1 MSHQPNSAELNRL
14 WDFVALATG
23 KIAHDLSNIFT
34 GVNGFAELAASQAAG
49 QTLVLAYLD
58 EVQQAGAR
66 GVALANRLHL
76 LKHCA
81 NRQSFQAAVDFAVE
95 SAVSAVQASLPTLP
109 GFQVQ
114 MAEPLP
120 TVRISPDAL
129 RIVLIEIIKNA
140 CEAGG
145 EAGEVRIS
153 AEKKELSPADIMSLL
168 GSAVE
173 GPHVCVTVDDPGP
186 GFSPELLSKLLT
198 VPFFTTK
205 PGSRGIG
212 LPIVFRTLSA
222 YQGAMS
228 LENRANGGGE
238 VRIWLPVAE

>member
-1 MSHQPNSAELNRL
+1 MSFQQNSAELCRL
-14 WDFVALATG
+14 WDFVALAAG
-23 KIAHDLSNIFT
+23 KIAHDLSNILT
-34 GVNGFAELAASQAAG
+34 GVNGFAELAASQATG

-81 NRQSFQAAVDFAVE
+81 NRQSFQAPVDFAVE
-95 SAVSAVQASLPTLP
+95 SAVSAVQASLPQSPSL
-109 GFQVQ
+109 QVQ
-114 MAEPLP
+114 IAEPLP

-140 CEAGG
+140 CEAAGG
-145 EAGEVRIS
+145 AGEVRIS
-153 AEKKELSPADIMSLL
+153 AERKELSPSDINSLL
-168 GSAVE
+168 GSAAA
-173 GPHVCVTVDDPGP
+173 GRHVCITVQDSGP
-186 GFSPELLSKLLT
+186 GFTSDLLSKLLT

-212 LPIVFRTLSA
+212 LPIVFRTLTA
-222 YQGAMS
+222 YQSAMS
-228 LENRANGGGE
+228 LGNRATGGG
-238 VRIWLPVAE
+238 R